1 MRAKKLGTLW
11 PTLLVVWALSL
22 ALVGAQTPA
31 NTTQYTNSTGNATL
45 ANDNI
50 TSIDTSTNT
59 TGNASDAD
67 RVLYDLYLSLAGAWR
82 EAVMRMGLNVSGV
95 DVLIDRAEAA
105 AAAGNYSEA
114 VRLLR
119 LAVKSAYL
127 TLKAYNYTSKVE
139 IEIEQSVSVSAKS
152 YNSSMSNVNATH
164 VSNRVLVKIEQEL
177 KLINGTATKAE
188 VEVTVSRALNAT
200 IMTLTILEEVRNLLS
215 ELNVSATAIQQI
227 DRAIAMLHNTT
238 AQLKKVEIEIEQNG
252 TKVEIEIKGG
262 KIEVEIER
270 EHDDEEKSEER
281 AGEEHG
287 APDSREIDDEGHDE
301 EKEKSRRGGE
311 DEHEERPERSGGEG
325 AADEG
330 TERGRGEG
338 RGRGGGEDRRDDE
351 EEHEDEDDEHDDE

>member
-22 ALVGAQTPA
+22 ALVGAQTPTNA
-31 NTTQYTNSTGNATL
+31 TQYTNSTGNATL
-45 ANDNI
+45 ADANI
-50 TSIDTSTNT
+50 TSIEVSTNM
-59 TGNASDAD
+59 TGNVSDAD
-67 RVLYDLYLSLAGAWR
+67 RVLYDLYRSLAGAWR
-82 EAVMRMGLNVSGV
+82 EAVMRMGLNASGV
-95 DVLIDRAEAA
+95 DVFIDRAEAA
-105 AAAGNYSEA
+105 ASAGNYSEA

-119 LAVKSAYL
+119 LAIKSAYL

-139 IEIEQSVSVSAKS
+139 IEIEQSVSVSAES

-227 DRAIAMLHNTT
+227 DKAIAMLHNTT
-238 AQLKKVEIEIEQNG
+238 AQLKKAEIEIEQNG

-270 EHDDEEKSEER
+270 EYDDEEKREER

-287 APDSREIDDEGHDE
+287 VPDSREVDDEEHDE
-301 EKEKSRRGGE
+301 EKEKSGRGEE

-330 TERGRGEG
+330 AERDRGER
-338 RGRGGGEDRRDDE
+338 RGRGGGEDRHDDE
-351 EEHEDEDDEHDDE
+351 EEHEDGEDGHDDE